1 MSKAGVLR
9 LLAVLGLPHL
19 CDAEGR
25 KQSIF
30 EALPEHHEAKDVL
43 VEHGLDI
50 GRKHSGRHG
59 LPSRLG
65 PHTADP
71 IRGGA
76 LSSEVHAPSVAHRIR
91 VV

>member
-1 MSKAGVLR
+1 MSKADVLR

-19 CDAEGR
+19 CDTEGR
-25 KQSIF
+25 KQCMF
-30 EALPEHHEAKDVL
+30 EPWAEYHEAQDFL

-65 PHTADP
+65 PHVADP

-76 LSSEVHAPSVAHRIR
+76 LSSEARAPLFSHRVR